1 MNFAKAF
8 FLNAVLAAVAS
19 AMALRALPAAETVVN
34 PGTGVAT
41 NIAAMAGGGDIVV
54 KSGIVSATMDASY
67 GGTLKAEGGTLSIS
81 DFGTPSRE
89 MHVKAKWTGGSS
101 GAAVPFTVRKSEE
114 SGWFSVSPSSGVISP
129 QQSEVN
135 FTVTLDPA
143 KMTNRRLYHG
153 VFFVAATN
161 GLSRPVSFTAETD
174 FVPPFYAREPS
185 ETTMYA
191 DLADPVFGSPS
202 EGEAE
207 YAFNVTKA
215 GKYYFM
221 IHCATESQ
229 KNYDIQAAVDDDGYA
244 KTRQQTKTYPTWT
257 MLTPGKEFGDYLRV
271 YELSAGRHTVR
282 IKADYSQFPYDG
294 LVLTDSPGDFEPR

>member
-1 MNFAKAF
+1 MDFAKAII
-8 FLNAVLAAVAS
+8 LNAVFGVAALA
-19 AMALRALPAAETVVN
+19 AAETVVN

-41 NIAAMAGGGDIVV
+41 NITAAAGGGDIVV
-54 KSGIVSATMDASY
+54 KSGIVSATMDPAY

-89 MHVKAKWTGGSS
+89 MRVKAKWTGGSS
-101 GAAVPFTVRKSEE
+101 GAAVPFTVRKNEE
-114 SGWFSVSPSSGVISP
+114 STWFSVSPSSGVISP
-129 QQSEVN
+129 QQSEVD

-191 DLADPVFGSPS
+191 DLASPVFGSPS

-207 YAFNVTKA
+207 YAFNVAKS

-229 KNYDIQAAVDDDGYA
+229 KTYEIQAAVDEDGYQ
-244 KTRQQTKTYPTWT
+244 KSKQQTKTYPTWT

-294 LVLTDSPGDFEPR
+294 LVLTDSPGGFEPR